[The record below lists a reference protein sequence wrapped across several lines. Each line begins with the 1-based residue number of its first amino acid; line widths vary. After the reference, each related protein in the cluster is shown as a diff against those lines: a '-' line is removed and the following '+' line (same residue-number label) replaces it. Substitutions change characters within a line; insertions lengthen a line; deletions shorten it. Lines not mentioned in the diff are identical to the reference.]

1 MKLILASGSERRDYL
16 LSWLNIPF
24 DVVVSDFDEESIYEV
39 DPEKL
44 VKRLAYEKARMVV
57 FELGDGFVIGADT
70 VVYCDGKV
78 IGKPKDEKDAFQILK
93 KLSGNKHLVYTGVC
107 VFNAATGIVEKAV
120 EKTMVEFRNLSDK
133 EIKDYVATG
142 EPMDKGG
149 AYAIQMGAAGFVKKV
164 EGSYTNVV
172 GLPLVLLA
180 KLLEKQGYNVG
191 GDVAR
196 IVLEKTGYWS

>member
-1 MKLILASGSERRDYL
+1 MKLVLASGSERRDHL
-16 LSWLNIPF
+16 LSWLKVSF

-44 VKRLAYEKARMVV
+44 VKRLAYEKARTVAT
-57 FELGDGFVIGADT
+57 ELGDGLVIGADT
-70 VVYCDGKV
+70 VVYCDGEV

-107 VFNAATGIVEKAV
+107 VFNAATGSVEKAV

-133 EIKDYVATG
+133 DIRDYVATG

-149 AYAIQMGAAGFVKKV
+149 AYAIQMGAKGFVESV

-172 GLPLVLLA
+172 GLPLLLLA
-180 KLLEKQGYNVG
+180 KLLKKQGYNVE
-191 GDVAR
+191 GDVSK
-196 IVLEKTGYWS
+196 IVFEKTGYWS